1 MAPTLDDY
9 IDESETYDA
18 DDADEIPTDLRE
30 EVDAEIGDVHS
41 SE

>member
-18 DDADEIPTDLRE
+18 DDAAEIPNDLR
-30 EVDAEIGDVHS
+30 AEIDTNIDDAHS
-41 SE
+41 S